1 MGLMNSMRNRGGL
14 LVGIIAFAI
23 VAFLAGDVLISGRN
37 IFGGQPTDVGE
48 INGEKIGFEDF
59 QTKLDANIEQYK
71 NSSGQSNLNESMTG
85 YMVDQTWNQVIYDE
99 VMKQRIAKS
108 GIKVSPEELFDM
120 VQGSNPHPEVRRA
133 FTNPQTGAFDPAQV
147 LNFLKN
153 MDQQDPTGDTRK
165 QWLAFEKAISEER
178 VRQKYMNA
186 VKAGLY
192 VPTAFAKA
200 DYMDKNKTANI
211 SYVLLDYTTVSDSA
225 ISVSESDIQTYYN
238 ANKYKYKQ
246 AEKTRSFD
254 YISIDIFASKDDTLE
269 TQKWISE
276 QLVGL
281 QNASNDSSYIN
292 LNAETKYLG
301 AYNKKGELPA
311 ALDTIM
317 FNKAQGFI
325 YGPYVDAGAY
335 KIAKLISVKSLPDS
349 VRARHILLS
358 TANVNPDDVKKK
370 ADSIKNLI
378 NNGANFAALA
388 MEFSTD
394 GSKDKGGD
402 LGYFDNKQMVKPF
415 SDFCFQGTKGK
426 VGVVLSQFGYHI
438 IEITDQK
445 NFNKQISV
453 GVIDRAITPSNSTT
467 QSLFGKANALLST
480 VGSAS
485 DFDNLTLKDGFGKRA
500 AEDIKETDR
509 FIAGIES
516 PRELIRWA
524 YKADKDDIS
533 PLFETGNKYVFAK
546 LTKIKE
552 AGTIPME
559 YIKTELE
566 AAVRKEK
573 KAAMLKEKISTAMNG
588 AGTIQQVAQKL
599 NVTAVPASGISF
611 GFPVIPG
618 VSREPMV
625 VGKLFGS
632 DKGKMVGPE
641 EGERGVYL
649 VYVESF
655 VDALPLPD
663 YTSNKRDLYN
673 TSKNRVDGE
682 FLEGLKKSAKIKD
695 NRILFY

>member
-1 MGLMNSMRNRGGL
+1 MNSMRNRGGL

-23 VAFLAGDVLISGRN
+23 VAFLAGDVLISGQN

-48 INGEKIGFEDF
+48 INGEKVEFEDF

-71 NSSGQSNLNESMTG
+71 NSTGQSNLNESMTG
-85 YMVDQTWNQVIYDE
+85 YMVDQTWNQIIYDE

-120 VQGSNPHPEVRRA
+120 VQGANPHPEVRRA
-133 FTNPQTGAFDPAQV
+133 FTNPQTGAFDPSQV

-153 MDQQDPTGDTRK
+153 MDQQDPSGDTRK

-178 VRQKYMNA
+178 IRQKYMNA
-186 VKAGLY
+186 VKAGMY

-211 SYVLLDYTTVSDSA
+211 SYVLLDYTSVSDSS
-225 ISVSESDIQTYYN
+225 IQVSESDIKTYYN
-238 ANKYKYKQ
+238 AHKYKYKQ

-254 YISIDIFASKDDTLE
+254 YISIDIAPSKDDTLE

-281 QNASNDSSYIN
+281 QNASNDSAYIN

-301 AYNKKGELPA
+301 AYNKKGELQA

-317 FNKAQGFI
+317 FSKAQGFI
-325 YGPYVDAGAY
+325 YGPYIDAGAY
-335 KIAKLISVKSLPDS
+335 KIAKLISVKALPDS

-378 NNGANFAALA
+378 NAGGNFAALA
-388 MEFSTD
+388 MQFSTD

-480 VGSAS
+480 VASAG

-509 FIAGIES
+509 FIAGVES

-524 YKADKDDIS
+524 YKADINDIS

-546 LTKIKE
+546 LTKIKD

-573 KAAMLKEKISTAMNG
+573 KAAMLKEKITTAMNG

-632 DKGKMVGPE
+632 EKGKMVGPE

-663 YTSNKRDLYN
+663 YTSNKRDLY
-673 TSKNRVDGE
+673 TTAKSRVDGE
-682 FLEGLKKSAKIKD
+682 FIEGLKKAAKIKD

>member
-1 MGLMNSMRNRGGL
+1 MNSMRNRGGL

-23 VAFLAGDVLISGRN
+23 VAFLAGDVLISGQN

-48 INGEKIGFEDF
+48 INGEKVGFEDF

-71 NSSGQSNLNESMTG
+71 NSTGQSNLNESMTG
-85 YMVDQTWNQVIYDE
+85 YMVDQTWNQIIYDE

-120 VQGSNPHPEVRRA
+120 VQGANPHPEVRRA
-133 FTNPQTGAFDPAQV
+133 FTNPQTGAFDPSQV

-153 MDQQDPTGDTRK
+153 MDQQDPSGDTRK

-186 VKAGLY
+186 VKAGMY

-200 DYMDKNKTANI
+200 DYLDKNKTANI
-211 SYVLLDYTTVSDSA
+211 SYVLLDYTTVSDSS
-225 ISVSESDIQTYYN
+225 IQVSESDIQTYYN

-254 YISIDIFASKDDTLE
+254 YISIDIAPSKDDTLE

-281 QNASNDSSYIN
+281 QNASDDSSYIN

-317 FNKAQGFI
+317 FSKAEGFI

-335 KIAKLISVKSLPDS
+335 KVAKLISVKSLPDS

-358 TANVNPDDVKKK
+358 TANVNPEDVKKK
-370 ADSIKNLI
+370 ADSIKNVI
-378 NNGANFAALA
+378 NAGGNFAALA
-388 MEFSTD
+388 MQFSTD

-480 VGSAS
+480 VASAS

-509 FIAGIES
+509 FIAGVES

-524 YKADKDDIS
+524 YKADIDDVS

-546 LTKIKE
+546 LTKIKD

-632 DKGKMVGPE
+632 EKGKMVGPE

-663 YTSNKRDLYN
+663 YTSNKRDLY
-673 TSKNRVDGE
+673 TAGKNRVDGE
-682 FLEGLKKSAKIKD
+682 FLEGLKKAAKIKD

>member
-1 MGLMNSMRNRGGL
+1 MNSMRNRGGL

-23 VAFLAGDVLISGRN
+23 VAFLAGDVLISGQN
-37 IFGGQPTDVGE
+37 IFGGQPTYIGE
-48 INGEKIGFEDF
+48 INGERVGIEDF

-71 NSSGQSNLNESMTG
+71 NSTGQSNLNESMTG
-85 YMVDQTWNQVIYDE
+85 YMVDQTWNQIIYDE

-120 VQGSNPHPEVRRA
+120 VQGANPHPEVRRA
-133 FTNPQTGAFDPAQV
+133 FTNPQNGAFDPSQV
-147 LNFLKN
+147 LSFLKN
-153 MDQQDPTGDTRK
+153 MDQQDPTGETRK
-165 QWLAFEKAISEER
+165 QWLAFEKAIAEER

-186 VKAGLY
+186 VKAGMY

-225 ISVSESDIQTYYN
+225 IKVSESDIQTYYN

-254 YISIDIFASKDDTLE
+254 YISIDIAPSKDDTLE
-269 TQKWISE
+269 TKKWISE

-281 QNASNDSSYIN
+281 QNASNDSSYVN
-292 LNAETKYLG
+292 LNADTKYLG
-301 AYNKKGELPA
+301 AFNKKGELPA

-317 FNKAQGFI
+317 FSKAQGFI
-325 YGPYVDAGAY
+325 YGPYIDAGAY
-335 KIAKLISVKSLPDS
+335 KIAKLISVKTLPDS
-349 VRARHILLS
+349 VRARHILLP
-358 TANVNPDDVKKK
+358 TANANPEEVKKK

-378 NNGANFAALA
+378 DGGGNFAALA
-388 MEFSTD
+388 MQFSTD

-415 SDFCFQGTKGK
+415 SDFCFQGAKGK

-480 VGSAS
+480 VASAS
-485 DFDNLTLKDGFGKRA
+485 DFDNLTLKDGFGKRN

-509 FIAGIES
+509 FIAGVES

-524 YKADKDDIS
+524 YKADIGDIS
-533 PLFETGNKYVFAK
+533 PLFEAGNKYVFAK
-546 LTKIKE
+546 LTKIKD
-552 AGTIPME
+552 AGTTPME

-573 KAAMLKEKISTAMNG
+573 KAAMLKEKISSAMNG
-588 AGTIQQVAQKL
+588 ASTIQQVAQKL

-618 VSREPMV
+618 VSREPVV

-632 DKGKMVGPE
+632 EKGKMVGPA
-641 EGERGVYL
+641 EGDRGVYL

-663 YTSNKRDLYN
+663 YTTNKSDLY
-673 TSKNRVDGE
+673 TTAKNRVDGE
-682 FLEGLKKSAKIKD
+682 FLEGLKKAAKIKD

>member
-14 LVGIIAFAI
+14 LVGVIAFAI
-23 VAFLAGDVLISGRN
+23 VAFLAGDVLISGQN
-37 IFGGQPTDVGE
+37 IFGGQPTDMGE
-48 INGEKIGFEDF
+48 INGSKVEIEDF

-71 NSSGQSNLNESMTG
+71 TSTGQSNLNEGMTG
-85 YMVDQTWNQVIYDE
+85 YLVDQTWNQVIYDE

-133 FTNPQTGAFDPAQV
+133 FTNPQTGVFDPSQV

-165 QWLAFEKAISEER
+165 QWLSFEKAISDER

-186 VKAGLY
+186 VKAGMY
-192 VPTAFAKA
+192 VPTVFAKA

-211 SYVLLDYTTVSDSA
+211 SYVLLDYTTVSDSS
-225 ISVSESDIQTYYN
+225 IQVSESDVKTYYN

-246 AEKTRSFD
+246 AENTRSFD
-254 YISIDIFASKDDTLE
+254 YISIDVLPSKDDTLE
-269 TQKWISE
+269 TQKWIYE
-276 QLVGL
+276 QLTGL
-281 QNASNDSSYIN
+281 QNSTNDSSYIN
-292 LNAETKYLG
+292 LNADTKYLG
-301 AYNKKGELPA
+301 AFNKKGELPA

-317 FNKAQGFI
+317 FSKPQGFI
-325 YGPYVDAGAY
+325 YGPFIDGGAF
-335 KIAKLISVKSLPDS
+335 KIAKLISIKTMPDT
-349 VRARHILLS
+349 VRARHILLP
-358 TANVNPDDVKKK
+358 TANVDPAAVKKT
-370 ADSIKNLI
+370 ADSLKALI
-378 NNGANFAALA
+378 DAGANFAALA
-388 MEFSTD
+388 MQYSTD

-426 VGVVLSQFGYHI
+426 RGVVLSQFGYHI

-467 QSLFGKANALLST
+467 QALFGKANALVS
-480 VGSAS
+480 SIES
-485 DFDNLTLKDGFGKRA
+485 SSEFDNVTLTDGFSKRVA
-500 AEDIKETDR
+500 DDIKETDR

-524 YKADKDDIS
+524 YKADVNDVS
-533 PLFETGNKYVFAK
+533 PLFEAGNKYVFAR
-546 LTKIKE
+546 LTKVKE
-552 AGTIPME
+552 AGNIPME

-573 KAAMLKEKISTAMNG
+573 KATLLKDKITAAMSG
-588 AGTIQQVAQKL
+588 ASTIQQVAQKL

-632 DKGKMVGPE
+632 DKGKMVGPV
-641 EGERGVYL
+641 EGERGAYL

-663 YTSNKRDLYN
+663 YTSNKRDLY
-673 TSKNRVDGE
+673 TSAKSRVDNE
-682 FLEGLKKSAKIKD
+682 LLEGLKKAAKIKD